1 MVDDRANASTFH
13 RSNEAEGSEEMQTV
27 DVAAGGLRGILDAL
41 LKVEGGAA
49 AGVVGGD
56 GFAIESVSSNPVD
69 TDSVAAIA
77 ASSLTAAEAMGEALK
92 LGTMGSILIEYE
104 LGPVAV
110 TPAGPEAVL
119 AVVGN
124 HGANLGRVAIDEAEV
139 RPAVARALCWG
150 SV

>member
-1 MVDDRANASTFH
+1 MVDDRANASTFQ

-41 LKVEGGAA
+41 LKVEGVTAA
-49 AGVVGGD
+49 LVVGRD
-56 GFAIESVSSNPVD
+56 GFAIESVSSNSVD

-110 TPAGPEAVL
+110 TPAGPDAVL

-124 HGANLGRVAIDEAEV
+124 QGANLGRVRIEMRKV
-139 RPAVARALCWG
+139 RQAVASQL
-150 SV
+150 